1 MSKNTIHIQ
10 YIGFEPQTLVR
21 LYSFRVLEA
30 SNEPRKFTL
39 SIANEAFLSH
49 RARYQDAPDICFL
62 KLSHELAVHDNR
74 PPESH
79 FAISDAELEIYR
91 EAHAPKSLR
100 RQ

>member
-10 YIGFEPQTLVR
+10 YIGFEPQASVR

-39 SIANEAFLSH
+39 SIANEAFLAR

-74 PPESH
+74 PVETH
-79 FAISDAELEIYR
+79 FVITDAELEIYR
-91 EAHAPKSLR
+91 DAHTTKPVR
-100 RQ
+100 RH